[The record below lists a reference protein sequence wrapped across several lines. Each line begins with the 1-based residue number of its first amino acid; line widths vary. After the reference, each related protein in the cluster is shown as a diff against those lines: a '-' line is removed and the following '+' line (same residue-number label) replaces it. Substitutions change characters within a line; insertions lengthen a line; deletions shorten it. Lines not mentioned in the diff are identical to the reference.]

1 MFTLS
6 RIAFATAARR
16 MFTHT
21 NGDFGA
27 ISITVQRCHADGES
41 HISDISVTYHRVTY
55 QSHIRS
61 GIHTKPGRFSCGRE
75 NLFGIV

>member
-27 ISITVQRCHADGES
+27 ISITVQRCHADVLSGES
-41 HISDISVTYHRVTY
+41 HIG
-55 QSHIRS
+55 S